1 MSEIQII
8 VPIIIALTTSIFGPL
23 LVKWVEKK
31 FINKLNNDPLR
42 DAIQHNEIIEQQL
55 DAILQEVDCDQIYIA
70 QFHNGGHFYP
80 TGKSIAKF
88 SIFYETVSP
97 NAPSIQLELKNIPVA
112 LFSKSFNRL
121 LDSDCITIYDFA
133 DIDTSTYGLRNF
145 ASEYKTKSQ
154 YLFAIKNFDGKFIAI
169 LGIDYTAKKTKL
181 SDEQVEDI
189 LHTSFSLGGV
199 LSNHLKVH

>member
-1 MSEIQII
+1 MTESIWVALIGGIIGPII
-8 VPIIIALTTSIFGPL
+8 VLSIKWWFDNRGKAKPSDMVTEALQVGE
-23 LVKWVEKK
+23 LV
-31 FINKLNNDPLR
+31 
-42 DAIQHNEIIEQQL
+42 DAKMEEL
-55 DAILQEVDCDQIYIA
+55 KEEYGADRVWLA

-88 SIFYETVSP
+88 SIFYETVSA

-121 LDSDCITIYDFA
+121 LDSDCITIYDFT

-181 SDEQVEDI
+181 TPEQVEDI

>member
-1 MSEIQII
+1 MTDAIWVAIIGGIIGPII
-8 VPIIIALTTSIFGPL
+8 VLSIKWWFDNRSKAKPSDMVTEALQVGE
-23 LVKWVEKK
+23 LV
-31 FINKLNNDPLR
+31 
-42 DAIQHNEIIEQQL
+42 DAKMEDLKEEYAADRVWL
-55 DAILQEVDCDQIYIA
+55 A

-88 SIFYETVSP
+88 SIFYETVSA
-97 NAPSIQLELKNIPVA
+97 NTPSMQLELKNIPVA

-121 LDSDCITIYDFA
+121 LDSECISIYDFA

-181 SDEQVEDI
+181 TLEQVEDI